1 MCYVRGESKFSDH
14 RPVYSLF
21 TVGNVAANKKK
32 PTPIIGSYT
41 PEPSTAD
48 KLLSQTAVLSTTK
61 DLMFLTGAQSCIH
74 KISRFSVTAQ
84 QVTSQ

>member
-61 DLMFLTGAQSCIH
+61 DLMFLTGAQSCIQ